1 MSRAKDKGTRRETWL
16 VRLLQDAG
24 LDARRSPNNMPSL
37 DVESKSGPYTLYI
50 EVKDRA
56 NLNLHGTLD
65 EVQKRYTGVVPHVV
79 WHRTKKAEKKR
90 VPAGPTL
97 VALPVH
103 EYAKMLAYLDYLWRE
118 KYGNPDDVIA

>member
-1 MSRAKDKGTRRETWL
+1 MRPKDKGTRRETWV

-24 LDARRSPNNMPSL
+24 LWATRAPNNTPSF
-37 DVESKSGPYTLYI
+37 DVESKAGPYPLYI

-56 NLNLHGTLD
+56 NLNLHATLG
-65 EVQKRYTGVVPHVV
+65 EVQSRYPNVIPHVV

-103 EYAKMLAYLDYLWRE
+103 EYAKMLAYLDILWRD
-118 KYGNPDDVIA
+118 KYGEPETYL